1 MKVKTA
7 TGCFHRQMFHL
18 ANTEEVTQVK
28 RKLSVV
34 IELTSQIAETQN
46 IQILQAFQLLCLLIK
61 VLIISVFKATNV

>member
-34 IELTSQIAETQN
+34 IELTSQIADSKYPN
-46 IQILQAFQLLCLLIK
+46 ITSFSALMYSKIK